1 MLYTYITALPKK
13 GQGDIMTEDSVP
25 LLLILIFL
33 VLLSG
38 FFSSAETAFSCASRI
53 KLRTLA
59 ANGVKRAEKT
69 LELAENKFD
78 KLISTILIGNNIVNI
93 TTATLAALFF
103 TRILGGKDADPTLI
117 STVVMTAAVLVF
129 GEITPKFIAKAFP
142 EKLAMAY
149 YPVIVFFYA
158 LLLPLNL
165 VFGGWKFLLAK
176 IFRFKAD
183 DVITEDEILTV
194 VEEAEEDGT
203 IKKEETR
210 LIRSV
215 IEFDDV
221 EVADVLVP
229 RVNVVAVSESSSM
242 EDIKKLFEK
251 EGYSRIPVY
260 KDSVDTIIGTVHEKD
275 FYSALLSGKKNI
287 KDIMQPAFFTTEHV
301 KISNLLKQLQKNKVH
316 FAVVLD
322 EYGGTAGIV
331 TLEDV
336 LEELVG
342 EIWDEHDEE
351 INFFKPAANGTVVA
365 DGNAPLEDFFEYFG
379 LNGEEEKFDAI
390 TLSGW
395 IIERL
400 GEIPKTGVSLEY
412 ENLTIEILKATV
424 KRVLQVRVTK
434 QEKEE

>member
-1 MLYTYITALPKK
+1 MP
-13 GQGDIMTEDSVP
+13 DDSVP
-25 LLLILIFL
+25 LLLTLIIL
-33 VLLSG
+33 VVLSG
-38 FFSSAETAFSCASRI
+38 FFSSAETAYSCASRI
-53 KLRTLA
+53 KLRA
-59 ANGVKRAEKT
+59 MAQGGVKRAEKT

-78 KLISTILIGNNIVNI
+78 KLISTVLIGNNIVNI

-103 TRILGGKDADPTLI
+103 SEIFKNTSADPALI
-117 STVVMTAAVLVF
+117 STVVMTVAVLVF
-129 GEITPKFIAKAFP
+129 GEITPKFFAKAFP
-142 EKLAMAY
+142 EKMAMAY
-149 YPVIVFFYA
+149 YPLVKFFYII
-158 LLLPLNL
+158 LYPLNWI
-165 VFGGWKFLLAK
+165 FGGLKFIISK
-176 IFRFKAD
+176 IFRFKSQ

-221 EVADVLVP
+221 EVSDILVP
-229 RVNVVAVSESSSM
+229 RVNVVATEATSSM
-242 EDIKKLFEK
+242 EEIKNIFEK

-260 KDSVDTIIGTVHEKD
+260 KDSIDTIIGTIHEKD
-275 FYSALLSGKKNI
+275 FFGALLSGKKTV
-287 KDIMQPAFFTTEHV
+287 KDIIQPAFFTTEHV

-316 FAVVLD
+316 LAIVLD

-351 INFFKPAANGTVVA
+351 INFFKPLDNDVVA
-365 DGNAPLEDFFEYFG
+365 VDGNAPLEDFFEYFG
-379 LNGEEEKFDAI
+379 LENEEEKFDAL

-400 GEIPKTGVSLEY
+400 GEIPKNGFAFVY
-412 ENLTIEILKATV
+412 ENLKIEIVKATV
-424 KRVLQVRVTK
+424 KRVLQIKVTK
-434 QEKEE
+434 EIKEE